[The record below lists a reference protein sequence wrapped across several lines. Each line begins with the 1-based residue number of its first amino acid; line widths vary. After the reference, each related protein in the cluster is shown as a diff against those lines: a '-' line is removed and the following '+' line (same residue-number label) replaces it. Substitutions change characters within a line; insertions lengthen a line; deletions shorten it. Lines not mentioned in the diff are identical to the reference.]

1 MSEHLERYKGDWF
14 CLSCDTYIP
23 PDSVTEKECCSYC
36 GTPLIWHPAKIVI
49 DNYLLELDLTKTKNE
64 LNISNE
70 RCSVLEDQILKPCDS
85 CAEYKTET
93 AKLKAR
99 IEELEKKLGP
109 LEEMQSQVSAEF
121 RSIAYRS
128 PATTAHYTDFR
139 AIGSLRE
146 ILRTWAKATAK
157 AKRGQSEQG

>member
-99 IEELEKKLGP
+99 IEEFEKELGP
-109 LEEMQSQVSAEF
+109 LKYAIETIEEWVDCEDDC
-121 RSIAYRS
+121 IPDGWDIITNVIVHYR
-128 PATTAHYTDFR
+128 
-139 AIGSLRE
+139 
-146 ILRTWAKATAK
+146 KATAK
-157 AKRGQSEQG
+157 AKRGQSEQS